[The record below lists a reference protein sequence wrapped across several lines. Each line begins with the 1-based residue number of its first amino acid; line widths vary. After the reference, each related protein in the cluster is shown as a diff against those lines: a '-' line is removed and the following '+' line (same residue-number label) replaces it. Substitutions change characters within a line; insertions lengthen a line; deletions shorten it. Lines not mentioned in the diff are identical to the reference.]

1 MTCTSWPAFF
11 PAGRRLDCP
20 WPCWWSR
27 RRMSCCSTSR
37 PTTLTRLPARRYWA
51 RCAPTRAQLSSSVTT
66 RVRLPRSSL
75 SGSCCCLMVSRTT
88 GVRTI
93 WTSSRSPRVAG
104 VSNLEQSNLEQSN
117 LEQSNLVQSQPH
129 PMLRVEQS
137 GPVLTI
143 TLDRP
148 ERRNAQAPSLW
159 SALAE
164 IGAGLPPTVRVV
176 VIRAAGPSFS
186 AGLDRAMLT
195 PQGAPGEPSVLAL
208 AAGAASHLE
217 DVIAQFQ
224 RGFAVWAEVPAIT
237 IAAVQGHAI
246 GAGFQL
252 ALACDLR
259 VVADDVAFAMRETSL
274 GLVPDLAGTSP
285 LVRAVGYARALE
297 ICVTGRFVGAQE
309 AVAIGLA
316 SVAVPPQD
324 LDGTARDLADAIL
337 QAPQAAVRELKPL
350 LRNAID
356 ASPTDQLKAERE
368 AQARLLTAMVATS
381 GK

>member
-1 MTCTSWPAFF
+1 M
-11 PAGRRLDCP
+11 
-20 WPCWWSR
+20 WSLPSFR
-27 RRMSCCSTSR
+27 VDSVAST
-37 PTTLTRLPARRYWA
+37 
-51 RCAPTRAQLSSSVTT
+51 
-66 RVRLPRSSL
+66 
-75 SGSCCCLMVSRTT
+75 G
-88 GVRTI
+88 
-93 WTSSRSPRVAG
+93 
-104 VSNLEQSNLEQSN
+104 
-117 LEQSNLVQSQPH
+117 QSQPH

-143 TLDRP
+143 TLDNP
-148 ERRNAQAPSLW
+148 GRRNAQAPSLW

-164 IGAGLPPTVRVV
+164 IGAGLDPSVRVV
-176 VIRAAGPSFS
+176 VMRAQGPSFS

-195 PQGAPGEPSVLAL
+195 PQGAPGEPSILAL
-208 AAGAASHLE
+208 AAGAAGPLE
-217 DVIAQFQ
+217 EAIEQFQ
-224 RGFAVWAEVPAIT
+224 RGFSIWAQVPAIT

-285 LVRAVGYARALE
+285 LVRSIGYARALE
-297 ICVTGRFVGAQE
+297 ICATGRFVGAQE

-316 SVAVPPQD
+316 AVAVPRQN
-324 LDGTARDLADAIL
+324 LDEAAQDLADAIL
-337 QAPQAAVRELKPL
+337 SAPQAAVRELKPL

-356 ASPTDQLKAERE
+356 ASPPDQLRAERA
-368 AQARLLTAMVATS
+368 AQARLLTAMVAGA

>member
-1 MTCTSWPAFF
+1 MQ
-11 PAGRRLDCP
+11 
-20 WPCWWSR
+20 
-27 RRMSCCSTSR
+27 
-37 PTTLTRLPARRYWA
+37 Y
-51 RCAPTRAQLSSSVTT
+51 
-66 RVRLPRSSL
+66 
-75 SGSCCCLMVSRTT
+75 
-88 GVRTI
+88 
-93 WTSSRSPRVAG
+93 
-104 VSNLEQSNLEQSN
+104 
-117 LEQSNLVQSQPH
+117 QPH

-148 ERRNAQAPSLW
+148 AHRNAQAPSLW

-164 IGAGLPPTVRVV
+164 IGAGLSPTVRVV
-176 VIRAAGPSFS
+176 VLRAQGPSFS

-195 PQGAPGEPSVLAL
+195 PQGAPGEPSILAL
-208 AAGAASHLE
+208 AAGASGHLE
-217 DVIAQFQ
+217 DAIEQFQ
-224 RGFAVWAEVPAIT
+224 RGFAIWARVPAIT

-316 SVAVPPQD
+316 TVAVPARD

-337 QAPQAAVRELKPL
+337 QAPEAAVRELKPL

-356 ASPTDQLKAERE
+356 ASVADQLKAERA
-368 AQARLLTAMVATS
+368 AQARLLTAMVQGL

>member
-1 MTCTSWPAFF
+1 M
-11 PAGRRLDCP
+11 LH
-20 WPCWWSR
+20 
-27 RRMSCCSTSR
+27 
-37 PTTLTRLPARRYWA
+37 
-51 RCAPTRAQLSSSVTT
+51 
-66 RVRLPRSSL
+66 
-75 SGSCCCLMVSRTT
+75 
-88 GVRTI
+88 
-93 WTSSRSPRVAG
+93 
-104 VSNLEQSNLEQSN
+104 LE
-117 LEQSNLVQSQPH
+117 
-129 PMLRVEQS
+129 RS

-148 ERRNAQAPSLW
+148 ERRNSQVPSLW
-159 SALAE
+159 SALADV
-164 IGAGLPPTVRVV
+164 ASGLDPAVGVV
-176 VIRAAGPSFS
+176 VIRAVGPSFS

-195 PQGAPGEPSVLAL
+195 PQGVPGEPSVLVLAASAASVGGGALEEAL
-208 AAGAASHLE
+208 AR
-217 DVIAQFQ
+217 FQ
-224 RGFAVWAEVPAIT
+224 RGFAIWAAVPAIT

-252 ALACDLR
+252 SLACDLR

-285 LVRAVGYARALE
+285 LVRSIGYARALE

-316 SVAVPPQD
+316 SVAVPRAD

-337 QAPQAAVRELKPL
+337 QAPQAAVRELKAL

-356 ASPTDQLKAERE
+356 ASPADQLKAERD
-368 AQARLLTAMVATS
+368 AQARLLTAMVQSS

>member
-1 MTCTSWPAFF
+1 
-11 PAGRRLDCP
+11 
-20 WPCWWSR
+20 
-27 RRMSCCSTSR
+27 
-37 PTTLTRLPARRYWA
+37 
-51 RCAPTRAQLSSSVTT
+51 
-66 RVRLPRSSL
+66 
-75 SGSCCCLMVSRTT
+75 
-88 GVRTI
+88 
-93 WTSSRSPRVAG
+93 
-104 VSNLEQSNLEQSN
+104 
-117 LEQSNLVQSQPH
+117 
-129 PMLRVEQS
+129 MLRVEQS
-137 GPVLTI
+137 GSVLTI

-148 ERRNAQAPSLW
+148 ERRNSQVPSLW

-164 IGAGLPPTVRVV
+164 VGAGLDPTVRVV
-176 VIRAAGPSFS
+176 VVRAEGPSFS

-208 AAGAASHLE
+208 AAGAGGALVE
-217 DVIAQFQ
+217 AIAQFQ
-224 RGFAVWAEVPAIT
+224 RGFAIWAEVPAIT

-274 GLVPDLAGTSP
+274 GLVPDLAGTSS
-285 LVRAVGYARALE
+285 LVRSVGYARALE
-297 ICVTGRFVGAQE
+297 ICATGRFVGAQE

-316 SVAVPPQD
+316 SVAVPRED
-324 LDGTARDLADAIL
+324 LDVAARDLADAIL

-356 ASPTDQLKAERE
+356 VSPKDQLKAERE
-368 AQARLLTAMVATS
+368 AQARLLTAMVQAL

>member
-1 MTCTSWPAFF
+1 
-11 PAGRRLDCP
+11 
-20 WPCWWSR
+20 
-27 RRMSCCSTSR
+27 
-37 PTTLTRLPARRYWA
+37 
-51 RCAPTRAQLSSSVTT
+51 
-66 RVRLPRSSL
+66 
-75 SGSCCCLMVSRTT
+75 
-88 GVRTI
+88 
-93 WTSSRSPRVAG
+93 
-104 VSNLEQSNLEQSN
+104 VSNPEQSNPDQSN
-117 LEQSNLVQSQPH
+117 PDQSNIVQSQPH

-159 SALAE
+159 SSLAE

-217 DVIAQFQ
+217 DAIAQFQ

-316 SVAVPPQD
+316 TVAVPAQD

-337 QAPQAAVRELKPL
+337 QAPEAAVRELKPL

-368 AQARLLTAMVATS
+368 AQARLLTAMVAGS